1 MISGNVASR
10 LRREIRET
18 ISITRFYF
26 NLRLALRESKQ
37 NLPRNV
43 KIPKREKKEISLIN
57 FSSRYPT
64 AKLVRKNNLQKK
76 EKERNERKERYN
88 DNTGERE
95 RERAEEKR
103 NCGAWPKIDELK
115 RSAFG
120 PTRGRSEESR
130 RDGPPVLPIRLWPG
144 CAPVGTGVPSTCL
157 RSLSVSLHR
166 LFLLFQPF
174 LLPPSFLA
182 FITESERERGRE
194 RGRK

>member
-64 AKLVRKNNLQKK
+64 AKLVRKNNSQKK

-95 RERAEEKR
+95 RESRGEKKLWRLAEDR
-103 NCGAWPKIDELK
+103 
-115 RSAFG
+115 
-120 PTRGRSEESR
+120 
-130 RDGPPVLPIRLWPG
+130 
-144 CAPVGTGVPSTCL
+144 
-157 RSLSVSLHR
+157 
-166 LFLLFQPF
+166 
-174 LLPPSFLA
+174 
-182 FITESERERGRE
+182 
-194 RGRK
+194 